1 MTYEDLV
8 ILIPSH
14 SLEDF
19 PTDVGEDDAAG
30 LLNAFAV
37 VWHPIFLAE
46 ADRTDL
52 ASLEE
57 TRMDRES
64 RRILQGLGYVGE

>member
-37 VWHPIFLAE
+37 VWHPIFLVE
-46 ADRTDL
+46 ADVLPSWHRADEPPET
-52 ASLEE
+52 LENRLIIVPHVAE
-57 TRMDRES
+57 
-64 RRILQGLGYVGE
+64 